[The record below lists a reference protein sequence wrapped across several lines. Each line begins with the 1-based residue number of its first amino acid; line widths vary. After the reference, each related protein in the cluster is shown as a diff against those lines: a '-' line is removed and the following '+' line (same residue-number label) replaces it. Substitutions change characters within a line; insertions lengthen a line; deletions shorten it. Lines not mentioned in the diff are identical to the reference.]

1 MFKSIL
7 KKLLYHIW
15 PSNLLNPRQEID
27 IWVTKK
33 LSELPTGARIIDI
46 GAGPQPYRKYCKHLE
61 YVSQDFAAYDGKGD
75 GKALQAKGFSYNGLD
90 IVSDICSIPKPD
102 ESFDAILCTEVFEHI
117 PNPVSA
123 LKEFFRLLKPGG
135 RIILTA
141 PFFSLTHFSPFHF
154 VSGFNRYWW
163 EYWLT
168 KVDYSKFE
176 IISNG
181 GFFDFLAQLIKITP
195 GISKKY
201 SNRFI
206 QIPVLYFQCIMLILL
221 LSFSKHRYDN
231 SSELVCF
238 GYFIYAEK

>member
-1 MFKSIL
+1 MFKSIF

-15 PSNLLNPRQEID
+15 PSNLLNPQQEID

-33 LSELPTGARIIDI
+33 LSEMPAGARIMDV

-75 GKALQAKGFSYNGLD
+75 GAALQAKEFSYNGLD
-90 IVSDICSIPKPD
+90 IVSDICSIPEPD

-117 PNPVSA
+117 PDPPSA

-135 RIILTA
+135 KIILTA
-141 PFFSLTHFSPFHF
+141 PFCSLTHFSPFHF
-154 VSGFNRYWW
+154 TSGFNSYWW
-163 EYWLT
+163 KYWLQRMA
-168 KVDYSKFE
+168 F
-176 IISNG
+176 SNFVVTPCG
-181 GFFDFLAQLIKITP
+181 GFFDFIAQLVKITP
-195 GISKKY
+195 GITSKY
-201 SNRFI
+201 SKRHLI
-206 QIPVLYFQCIMLILL
+206 AYLLMPVSFLLILL
-221 LSFSKHRYDN
+221 LSLAKGRKDS